1 VLNFPQV
8 NLVVSWT
15 SLPFMDLRLNQLA
28 IDRPQ
33 LSIRRDASGRLH
45 VAGIEF
51 DPEQQNDDSRVTEWL
66 LRQPSIVVSDA
77 LVTWTDELRHAPQ
90 LVLDNVQFR
99 LEHSFGHHRFGLVG
113 TPPADLA
120 APLDFRGD
128 VTDASLRDWRD
139 ARGRFYVRL
148 DYADIAL
155 WREWI
160 PLPIPVDS
168 GKGALRAWFDF
179 AEGAPTGMVADFRA
193 GRCPHAARA
202 QSAATRPRKPG
213 RARRLETRAGHAPA
227 DCLQSHVHDARESLT
242 SRHQLQS
249 RNERGCRWQRHGR
262 AARHRP
268 AGRGAA
274 DCAGRRIAAAGES
287 APRPCTVCA
296 AGHYRQRQ
304 IPLDGQR

>member
-1 VLNFPQV
+1 
-8 NLVVSWT
+8 
-15 SLPFMDLRLNQLA
+15 M
-28 IDRPQ
+28 
-33 LSIRRDASGRLH
+33 
-45 VAGIEF
+45 AGIEF

-160 PLPIPVDS
+160 PLPVPVDS

-179 AEGAPTGMVADFRA
+179 AGGAPTGMVADFELVDVRT
-193 GRCPHAARA
+193 RLARNLPQLDLA
-202 QSAATRPRKPG
+202 DLGGHVDWKREGGKRQMTFSNLTFT
-213 RARRLETRAGHAPA
+213 TRANLVACP
-227 DCLQSHVHDARESLT
+227 
-242 SRHQLQS
+242 HQLQ
-249 RNERGCRWQRHGR
+249 
-262 AARHRP
+262 P
-268 AGRGAA
+268 
-274 DCAGRRIAAAGES
+274 
-287 APRPCTVCA
+287 
-296 AGHYRQRQ
+296 
-304 IPLDGQR
+304 